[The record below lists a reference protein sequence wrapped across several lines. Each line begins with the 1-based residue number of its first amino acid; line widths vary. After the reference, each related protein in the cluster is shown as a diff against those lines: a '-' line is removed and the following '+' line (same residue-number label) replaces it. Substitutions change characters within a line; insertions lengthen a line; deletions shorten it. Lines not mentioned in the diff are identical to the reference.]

1 MHQTST
7 MMEFGALVRCQT
19 NQKSGLTEAIVNW
32 IRQLPLRE
40 GFTSAAFFVGG
51 SDVKKRRSR
60 STENCDTEIF
70 WPTNVVMG
78 DLRAKWRPAER
89 KQLKSFKDPRHSSI
103 WVWRVYGVQPKRHI
117 LVGRWWLISH
127 QTWEYYGIYGVAFF
141 KPNSSEGM
149 LFFAIFCK
157 TVKNSETL
165 S

>member
-40 GFTSAAFFVGG
+40 GFTSAAFFCWGQWC
-51 SDVKKRRSR
+51 KKRRSR

-127 QTWEYYGIYGVAFF
+127 QTWEYYGDLWGSLFLNQTLLKVC
-141 KPNSSEGM
+141 
-149 LFFAIFCK
+149 FFAIFCK
-157 TVKNSETL
+157 TVKNSETM

>member
-1 MHQTST
+1 MKTTHNASNINYDGIWS
-7 MMEFGALVRCQT
+7 FGQVS
-19 NQKSGLTEAIVNW
+19 NEPK
-32 IRQLPLRE
+32 IRPDRGDCELDSPTASSRRFYL
-40 GFTSAAFFVGG
+40 G
-51 SDVKKRRSR
+51 SVFCWGQWCKKRRSR

-127 QTWEYYGIYGVAFF
+127 QTWEYYGDLWG
-141 KPNSSEGM
+141 S
-149 LFFAIFCK
+149 LF
-157 TVKNSETL
+157 
-165 S
+165 